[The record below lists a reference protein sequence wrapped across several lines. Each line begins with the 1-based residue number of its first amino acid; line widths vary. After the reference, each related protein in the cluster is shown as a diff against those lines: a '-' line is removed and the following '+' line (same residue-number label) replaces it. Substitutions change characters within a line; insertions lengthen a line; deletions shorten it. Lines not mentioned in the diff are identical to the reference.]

1 MPEIGKPQEANP
13 FKNVQM
19 NMGNRSNKKKDKE
32 NVGEQLNK
40 MAGVEGESKFVDRN
54 SHNKMG
60 KDGFLKLL
68 THQLQNQDPLK
79 PMDQKQFAADLAQFA
94 QLEQMTNMNSKFD
107 NMQKAMP
114 TENKFYGASFIG
126 KAVQTKGTS
135 VRVEENGKKIEVPFN
150 LPQSAKKVLV
160 RIYDKNNQLVGQ
172 VDRDSMG
179 FGPQSVTWDAK
190 GFDGYFVGKGDF
202 RVEVRAWDETFNE
215 FKGETKSS
223 GLVTSVDF
231 VGDETVLTLKGGKK
245 VYLRD
250 VDSFSSPEA
259 AKNSAPGKNNAG
271 ASNLPALQKK
281 ANDSYNQIKL
291 DQFENM

>member
-1 MPEIGKPQEANP
+1 MPEIGKPQQANP
-13 FKNVQM
+13 FRNVQM
-19 NMGNRSNKKKDKE
+19 NMGNRSNNKKGKDT
-32 NVGEQLNK
+32 VGDQLNQ
-40 MAGVEGESKFVDRN
+40 MAGVEAESKFVDRN

-107 NMQKAMP
+107 KMQKGMP
-114 TENKFYGASFIG
+114 TENKLYGASFIG

-135 VRVEENGKKIEVPFN
+135 VRVEENGKRVEVPFN

-172 VDRDSMG
+172 VDRESMG
-179 FGPQSVTWDAK
+179 FGPQSITWDAK
-190 GFDGYFVGKGDF
+190 GFDGYFVGKGDY
-202 RVEVRAWDETFNE
+202 RVEVRAWDDTFNE

-231 VGDETVLTLKGGKK
+231 VGEETVLTLKGGKK

-250 VDSFSSPEA
+250 VDSFSSPDA
-259 AKNSAPGKNNAG
+259 ANKNNA
-271 ASNLPALQKK
+271 AKSNLPALQKK
-281 ANDSYNQIKL
+281 AGDSYNQIKL
-291 DQFENM
+291 DQFQNM